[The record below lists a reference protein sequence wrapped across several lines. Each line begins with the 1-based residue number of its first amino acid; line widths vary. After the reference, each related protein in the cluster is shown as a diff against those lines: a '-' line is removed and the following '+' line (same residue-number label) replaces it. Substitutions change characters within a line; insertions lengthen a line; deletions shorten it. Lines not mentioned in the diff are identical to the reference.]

1 MGTRGTTTVII
12 DGKVRVLQYGQWDHY
27 PEGQGLDALK
37 FARRLK
43 DPEILQEFKDKVR
56 ALRTV
61 EVLEEE
67 PDVAAWNNLPYD
79 SRADGYKEIFPE
91 FHRDTGTQ
99 ILSMILDDKV
109 HRVHLDEDGVKW
121 GEGFPTINLDEEI
134 YRFAYYEHDH
144 AFPLSN
150 LPTNAEFLKMYE
162 QDEEDN

>member
-27 PEGQGLDALK
+27 PEGQGLDALR

-61 EVLEEE
+61 ENLEDES
-67 PDVAAWNNLPYD
+67 DVMAWNNAPYPHKEG
-79 SRADGYKEIFPE
+79 GYEKIFPE
-91 FHRDTGTQ
+91 FHRNTGAQ

-121 GEGFPTINLDEEI
+121 GEGFPTINLDDET
-134 YRFAYYEHDH
+134 YGFAYYDHDH
-144 AFPLSN
+144 SFPLSA
-150 LPTNAEFLKMYE
+150 LPTNEEFLALYKD
-162 QDEEDN
+162 DEDE

>member
-61 EVLEEE
+61 ENLEDE
-67 PDVAAWNNLPYD
+67 PDVQVYNNLPSKD
-79 SRADGYKEIFPE
+79 KADGYEKIFPE
-91 FHRDTGTQ
+91 FHRNTGTQ

-109 HRVHLDEDGVKW
+109 HRVHLDEDGIQW
-121 GEGFPTINLDEEI
+121 GEGFPTINLDEET

-150 LPTNAEFLKMYE
+150 LPTDDEFLKMYE
-162 QDEEDN
+162 DYEADN